1 MSDPLTL
8 GTYPSALIRISC
20 LPCERMARYSR
31 SALLRRFPADIPIKD
46 LLVALTECH
55 RHGNSGDPCRMNY
68 PDLCR
73 KKPAPQP
80 RRKH

>member
-20 LPCERMARYSR
+20 SLCERMSQYSR
-31 SALLRRFPADIPIKD
+31 SALLKRFSADMPISE

-55 RHGNSGDPCRMNY
+55 RHGNGDNPCRMSY

-73 KKPAPQP
+73 KTPASKPC
-80 RRKH
+80 RKR